1 VQSRILECSAV
12 HCGADSEARLMKACK
27 VSHSVFGV
35 QQMVRPRLPLRR
47 RSSPQ
52 SFAAAHIGEILPE
65 REDRFLKVENRPG
78 QIAPGNA
85 DLVANAQKGEEW
97 AFEALFQQHKQR
109 VYSLCLRMT
118 GNPADAEELTQEAF
132 MQVFRKIQT
141 FRGDSAFSTWLHR
154 VSVNTVLMRLRKKT
168 PNAVSLEDS
177 TRDEEFDET
186 PREYGTRD
194 LALDGAIDR
203 MNLKRAMA
211 MLPFG
216 YRQAFVLHDV
226 QGYEHN
232 EIAELLGCS
241 IGNSKSQLH
250 KARVRLRKLLQETD
264 RETRR
269 SKSVQA
275 EAV

>member
-1 VQSRILECSAV
+1 MKTCNV
-12 HCGADSEARLMKACK
+12 SE
-27 VSHSVFGV
+27 SVFGIPE
-35 QQMVRPRLPLRR
+35 MVRPQLPLRR
-47 RSSPQ
+47 RPSLP
-52 SFAAAHIGEILPE
+52 SFAVAHTGEILPG
-65 REDRFLKVENRPG
+65 REERFLKVEDRPG

-85 DLVANAQKGEEW
+85 DLVRCAQKGEEW

-109 VYSLCLRMT
+109 VYSLCLRMI
-118 GNPADAEELTQEAF
+118 GNTADAEELTQEAF
-132 MQVFRKIQT
+132 LQVFRKIRT

-168 PNAVSLEDS
+168 VNAVPLEDS
-177 TRDEEFDET
+177 TREEEFDEA
-186 PREYGTRD
+186 PREYGARD
-194 LALDGAIDR
+194 QVLAGAIDR

-211 MLPFG
+211 KLPFG
-216 YRQAFVLHDV
+216 YRRAFVLHDV

-250 KARVRLRKLLQETD
+250 KARMKLRKLLQETG
-264 RETRR
+264 RETPRP
-269 SKSVQA
+269 KAVQA